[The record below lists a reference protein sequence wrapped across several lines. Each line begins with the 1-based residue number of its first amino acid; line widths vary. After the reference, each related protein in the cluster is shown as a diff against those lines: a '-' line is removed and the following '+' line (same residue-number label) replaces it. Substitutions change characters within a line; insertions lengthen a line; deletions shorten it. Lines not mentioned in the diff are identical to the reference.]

1 MKFLLL
7 AAGALLVMK
16 LATASLIPPGPVW
29 SGYPAF
35 EAPCDGYTLGLPPF
49 GCITGEI
56 RTISAAGE
64 VLTGYLKPTVLA
76 DPAPPVDRP
85 IDLGYLHEFLGDEKP
100 MAKVASPVPE
110 PELRDLFVLVLAGVI
125 MWRLLRAETAG
136 GSKK

>member
-64 VLTGYLKPTVLA
+64 VLTGYLKPTPLA
-76 DPAPPVDRP
+76 DPAPILPLAIVPPV
-85 IDLGYLHEFLGDEKP
+85 IVEK
-100 MAKVASPVPE
+100 AVVDFAATPE
-110 PELRDLFVLVLAGVI
+110 PTYRDGLVVIAAGVI
-125 MWRLLRAETAG
+125 LWRLIRGEVRTG
-136 GSKK
+136 GSK